1 MVKKCAALKAGS
13 LDHSTKKALPCLG
26 RRGRAMSFAAGNR
39 ISAWW
44 QAKQLNVE
52 LDQPHRV
59 FRPPLVVLVG
69 VGRTGGA
76 RTDGRVE
83 IVEVPILAAG
93 VVEHRD
99 VDLEQVAVRGL
110 VHVDA
115 VAGIELGDV

>member
-76 RTDGRVE
+76 RNHRRVE
-83 IVEVPILAAG
+83 VGESSLLPPGG
-93 VVEHRD
+93 VGQPDR
-99 VDLEQVAVRGL
+99 
-110 VHVDA
+110 
-115 VAGIELGDV
+115 